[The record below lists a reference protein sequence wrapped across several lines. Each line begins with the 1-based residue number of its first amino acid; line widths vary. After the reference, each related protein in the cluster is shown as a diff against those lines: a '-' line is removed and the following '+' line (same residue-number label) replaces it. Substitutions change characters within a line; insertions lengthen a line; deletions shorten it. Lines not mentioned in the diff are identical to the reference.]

1 MSASQN
7 SNDPETYFAL
17 RNLALRGSRAAF
29 ELTGS
34 FTTNEPWGVL
44 METGYPEGSATLVAL
59 SDGSAS
65 VYLGS
70 GGGTIGGIGQERIRK
85 AAQRMV
91 QIAPEFQPQMKK
103 TTTFPLPRTGETFF
117 YVLTDGGIL
126 SASAPEQELGEN
138 RHSLSRLFHAGH
150 AVITEFRLLEKL

>member
-7 SNDPETYFAL
+7 SNDPETSFAL

-44 METGYPEGSATLVAL
+44 METSYPEGSATLVAL
-59 SDGSAS
+59 SDRSAS
-65 VYLGS
+65 IYLS
-70 GGGTIGGIGQERIRK
+70 SSGGTIGGIGQETIRK

-91 QIAPEFQPQMKK
+91 QIALEFRPQMKK
-103 TTTFPLPRTGETFF
+103 TTTFPLPRTGETIF
-117 YVLTDGGIL
+117 YVLTDDGIL
-126 SASAPEQELGEN
+126 FASA
-138 RHSLSRLFHAGH
+138 
-150 AVITEFRLLEKL
+150 